1 MPRSSS
7 RHPYRA
13 AIDFVTSATSGI
25 SMRPSPPWDR
35 GTRVQARWDSGV
47 SVDAATSWQLSAAN
61 SDARSLNA
69 MISVGHTNVK
79 S

>member
-1 MPRSSS
+1 
-7 RHPYRA
+7 
-13 AIDFVTSATSGI
+13 
-25 SMRPSPPWDR
+25 MRPSPPWDR

-61 SDARSLNA
+61 SNARSLNA

-79 S
+79 SRG